1 MLEQKL
7 NQLRLPLFGIA
18 DNLAVFTDLLQLLN
32 REFRVK
38 AGVILGAY
46 INLLILKRD

>member
-1 MLEQKL
+1 MPEQKL

-32 REFRVK
+32 LELRVK
-38 AGVILGAY
+38 AGVVLRAY
-46 INLLILKRD
+46 TNLLILKRD